1 MITAADKKTRTGRR
15 GRGKK
20 EERSP
25 PAGGL
30 YGLNPV
36 EAALAA
42 ARRKLVSLAIKD
54 GGLSPRLRKV
64 WELAQG
70 RGIPVEFLP
79 SRELE
84 ARCGSPN
91 HQGVVLRCGALPMA
105 GSDAALNIDPG
116 GDALLVALDQ
126 VEDPRNLGAVVRS
139 AAAFGASGLVLH
151 RDRSAPLSAAASNAS
166 AGALETF
173 PVFQA
178 PNLARFLAQARKRGF
193 WVCGAV
199 AGDYAPGNY
208 APGNSVAGNY
218 AAGNSVAGDP
228 EVTPLP
234 AFALDGA
241 RVLVLGSEGRGLRPL
256 VRSHCDVLLT
266 IPLPGGGAMNSL
278 NVSAAAAV
286 LLYEMTRK

>member
-1 MITAADKKTRTGRR
+1 
-15 GRGKK
+15 
-20 EERSP
+20 
-25 PAGGL
+25 
-30 YGLNPV
+30 
-36 EAALAA
+36 
-42 ARRKLVSLAIKD
+42 
-54 GGLSPRLRKV
+54 
-64 WELAQG
+64 
-70 RGIPVEFLP
+70 
-79 SRELE
+79 
-84 ARCGSPN
+84 
-91 HQGVVLRCGALPMA
+91 MA
-105 GSDAALNIDPG
+105 GSDAALDIEPG
-116 GDALLVALDQ
+116 GDSLLVALDQ

-166 AGALETF
+166 AGALESF

-178 PNLARFLAQARKRGF
+178 PNLARFLARARKRGF

-199 AGDYAPGNY
+199 TGD
-208 APGNSVAGNY
+208 SV
-218 AAGNSVAGDP
+218 AGNSVAGDP

-234 AFALDGA
+234 AFALDGP

>member
-1 MITAADKKTRTGRR
+1 MKPAVHKKSRGSRR
-15 GRGKK
+15 VRGKK
-20 EERSP
+20 EERGP
-25 PAGGL
+25 TAGVL

-36 EAALAA
+36 EAALVAE
-42 ARRKLVSLAIKD
+42 RRRLFSLALKD
-54 GGLSPRLRKV
+54 GALSPRLRKV
-64 WELAQG
+64 AELAQG
-70 RGIPVEFLP
+70 RAITVETLP
-79 SRELE
+79 PRELE

-91 HQGVVLRCGALPMA
+91 HQGAVLRCGALPMA
-105 GSDAALNIDPG
+105 GPDAALNLDPVG
-116 GDALLVALDQ
+116 GALLIALDQ

-139 AAAFGASGLVLH
+139 AAAFGAAGLVLH

-166 AGALETF
+166 AGALESF

-199 AGDYAPGNY
+199 AG
-208 APGNSVAGNY
+208 NSA
-218 AAGNSVAGDP
+218 AGDP
-228 EVTPLP
+228 EATPLP

-256 VRSHCDVLLT
+256 VRSQCDVLLT

-286 LLYEMTRK
+286 LLYEMTKT

>member
-1 MITAADKKTRTGRR
+1 M
-15 GRGKK
+15 RGKK
-20 EERSP
+20 EERNP
-25 PAGGL
+25 QAGTL

-36 EAALAA
+36 EAALGAG
-42 ARRKLVSLAIKD
+42 RRKLVSLAIKD
-54 GGLSPRLRKV
+54 GALSPRLRGLDGV
-64 WELAQG
+64 ARE
-70 RGIPVEFLP
+70 RGIAVEFLP
-79 SRELE
+79 PRELE

-91 HQGVVLRCGALPMA
+91 HQGAVLRCGPLPMG
-105 GSDAALNIDPG
+105 GSDAALNIAPG

-126 VEDPRNLGAVVRS
+126 VEDPRNLGAIVRS
-139 AAAFGASGLVLH
+139 AAAFGASGLVVH
-151 RDRSAPLSAAASNAS
+151 RERSAPLSAAASNAS

-178 PNLARFLAQARKRGF
+178 PNLARFLAQARKHGF

-199 AGDYAPGNY
+199 SEDTEADDIASENTAPGNTVSGI
-208 APGNSVAGNY
+208 AVSGKSPRGGA
-218 AAGNSVAGDP
+218 
-228 EVTPLP
+228 EITPLP
-234 AFALDGA
+234 ALALDGA

-286 LLYEMTRK
+286 LLYQMTKK

>member
-1 MITAADKKTRTGRR
+1 MKPAAHKKTRAGKRE
-15 GRGKK
+15 RGKK
-20 EERSP
+20 EERGP

-36 EAALAA
+36 EAALGAG
-42 ARRKLVSLAIKD
+42 RRKLVSLSIKD

-64 WELAQG
+64 WDLA
-70 RGIPVEFLP
+70 RPLGIPVEFLP
-79 SRELE
+79 PRELE

-91 HQGVVLRCGALPMA
+91 HQGVVLRCGPLPMA
-105 GSDAALNIDPG
+105 GSDAALDLEPG
-116 GDALLVALDQ
+116 GAPLLVALDQ

-178 PNLARFLAQARKRGF
+178 PNLARFLAQARKHGF

-199 AGDYAPGNY
+199 AENSGDGDSEDGN
-208 APGNSVAGNY
+208 PTS
-218 AAGNSVAGDP
+218 
-228 EVTPLP
+228 TPLP
-234 AFALDGA
+234 AFSLDGA

-286 LLYEMTRK
+286 LLYEMTKK